1 MEVIIGRESGSS
13 RLHISGYN
21 LEKFLG
27 NPGSVPKSVSRQHCK
42 LSVDAQGN
50 CTIINLK
57 PENCTLVNGVAIESK
72 HITFSDRVELG
83 PEHFRINQKE
93 IIESVTGKEMPQ
105 TFSILP
111 LQRVWDE
118 YNDKKL
124 QFQIKERK
132 SASVQSVVGIIS
144 MLSIACGFIPGIPLG
159 LRVVLYLI
167 ALVLGIYFFV
177 IRYKQSEEAPLYG
190 RLR

>member
-1 MEVIIGRESGSS
+1 
-13 RLHISGYN
+13 
-21 LEKFLG
+21 
-27 NPGSVPKSVSRQHCK
+27 
-42 LSVDAQGN
+42 
-50 CTIINLK
+50 
-57 PENCTLVNGVAIESK
+57 
-72 HITFSDRVELG
+72 
-83 PEHFRINQKE
+83 
-93 IIESVTGKEMPQ
+93 MPQ

-144 MLSIACGFIPGIPLG
+144 MLSIACGFISGIPLG

-177 IRYKQSEEAPLYG
+177 IRYKQSEEAPRYMAYKFNRFLFLMQMYSA
-190 RLR
+190 LMSWQNN